1 MRVDVMLSALLSLAA
16 SGDVDWDEAKAIAVE
31 LEASVPCVG

>member
-1 MRVDVMLSALLSLAA
+1 MQVDVMLSALMLLAA

-31 LEASVPCVG
+31 LEAGVPCVG